1 MFKALS
7 IYGYKTTES
16 DAKWAMLLGSFYYD
30 DSRFHMIFVK
40 ITLNSLP

>member
-16 DAKWAMLLGSFYYD
+16 DAKWAMLSGLSIMTIQR
-30 DSRFHMIFVK
+30 S
-40 ITLNSLP
+40 T

>member
-16 DAKWAMLLGSFYYD
+16 DAKWAMLSAIVYD
-30 DSRFHMIFVK
+30 DSTFHMIFVK